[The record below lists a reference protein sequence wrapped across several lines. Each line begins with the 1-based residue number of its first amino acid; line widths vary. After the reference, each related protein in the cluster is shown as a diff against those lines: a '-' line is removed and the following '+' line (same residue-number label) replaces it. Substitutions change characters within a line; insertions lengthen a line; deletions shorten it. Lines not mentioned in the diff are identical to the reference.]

1 MKKGLFL
8 FFLLLFFIMPSLAIT
23 EKEENHMNFLM
34 SQIGSNGNVDE
45 YNKATNYFLKLSKKY
60 KEPINIDVL
69 DVATQLNIDRYNT
82 VKQVKYKK
90 NALKYATLAKDN
102 GTKNL
107 NTILAGITI
116 AGEDLDT
123 HTMIEFYDYM
133 CKVNPKAG
141 NAIKEVFSGHIEEIN
156 KAKAYN
162 SSVNWAN
169 FNQLLYVY
177 LQNRP
182 RYSTTTGSVDA
193 NGFVNLN
200 TVSY

>member
-1 MKKGLFL
+1 
-8 FFLLLFFIMPSLAIT
+8 
-23 EKEENHMNFLM
+23 
-34 SQIGSNGNVDE
+34 
-45 YNKATNYFLKLSKKY
+45 
-60 KEPINIDVL
+60 
-69 DVATQLNIDRYNT
+69 
-82 VKQVKYKK
+82 
-90 NALKYATLAKDN
+90 
-102 GTKNL
+102 
-107 NTILAGITI
+107 
-116 AGEDLDT
+116 
-123 HTMIEFYDYM
+123 MIEFYDYM

-141 NAIKEVFSGHIEEIN
+141 NAIKDVFSGHIEAIN